1 MQIACKSLPAE
12 RQVIINF
19 IWVNRYTM
27 KRLIIFFLAFFVL
40 RFSYAQRDS
49 APLVKEI
56 VLFEE
61 NLNKEYK
68 DPETSPLSKKE
79 RETFK
84 DIIFFPV
91 DLKYVV
97 TAKFVRTPSEKVFGM
112 PTSGN
117 IKKNYVKYGE
127 TKFLLMGKEYK
138 LNVYQSIDL
147 LKDRKYR
154 NYLFIPFR
162 DATSGKETYGGG
174 RYIDLTI
181 PRADTIMINFNL
193 AYHPYCAYTEG
204 YNCPIPPRENYLP
217 VKIEAG
223 VRF

>member
-1 MQIACKSLPAE
+1 
-12 RQVIINF
+12 
-19 IWVNRYTM
+19 
-27 KRLIIFFLAFFVL
+27 
-40 RFSYAQRDS
+40 
-49 APLVKEI
+49 
-56 VLFEE
+56 
-61 NLNKEYK
+61 
-68 DPETSPLSKKE
+68 
-79 RETFK
+79 
-84 DIIFFPV
+84 
-91 DLKYVV
+91 
-97 TAKFVRTPSEKVFGM
+97 
-112 PTSGN
+112 
-117 IKKNYVKYGE
+117 
-127 TKFLLMGKEYK
+127 MGKEYK

-174 RYIDLTI
+174 RYIELTI